1 MKLLINA
8 LIKLLCGIALLGVL
22 VFLPAGTLNYIDG
35 WNLLIILFV
44 PILIMGTVLFIKA
57 PELLKKRLNGKEKQA
72 TQRGVVGFS
81 ALIFLAVF
89 IIAGLDYRF
98 SWTRVPLT
106 VKIVSVILFLASYA
120 IYAEVMRENA
130 FLSRTI
136 EVQENQVVVD
146 TGLYGIIRHP
156 MYAATIIL
164 FLSMPLILGSWIAFI
179 VMLMYPLIIAIRI
192 LNEEK
197 VLSEQLEGY
206 VQYKQ
211 KVKYRIMPFIW

>member
-57 PELLKKRLNGKEKQA
+57 PELLKKRLNSKEKQA